1 MGGGVSRSRDGAD
14 KLTLLERHIE
24 HDGVTATTLSMIM
37 FNPEAKEAFLTFLR
51 EEYSTTN
58 IEFFNGVDD
67 LHSQYAQ
74 LAPPDFMRHAKL
86 LLNYGYFSDFE
97 VEPVIKAQMVE
108 LFKVEDD
115 FNEEAVMAFLK
126 EIQNCV
132 LHKLRSILP
141 KFERSRTFA
150 GYLHYT
156 DSSFKNEPIEAAL
169 LEKQKRM
176 KKRSDVTKKA
186 QEEPVGRNFSG
197 LIRKDVLVV
206 ENVSVVAKIIV
217 RTLQPRY
224 NVVLAVTGREAL
236 EVLLTKRFD
245 SVLISLELNDKEGI
259 DVMRSFYQMETYLQ
273 QLKKRSISD
282 RGPNSQPSLTLVIGM
297 TADKNVEK
305 ARAAIKEGFSEVL
318 IKPFGLPEFR
328 KAKGERQRLMSAIG
342 HLLD

>member
-1 MGGGVSRSRDGAD
+1 MGGGGSRSRDGAD

-24 HDGVTATTLSMIM
+24 HDMATTTTLSMIM

-58 IEFFNGVDD
+58 IDFFNGVED
-67 LHSQYAQ
+67 LNANQIQ
-74 LAPPDFMRHAKL
+74 LSPSEFMRQAKV

-97 VEPVIKAQMVE
+97 VEPAMKAQMVE
-108 LFKVEDD
+108 LFKVDED
-115 FNEEAVMAFLK
+115 FHQEAVMAFLK
-126 EIQNCV
+126 KIQNCI
-132 LHKLRSILP
+132 LHKLKSILP

-156 DSSFKNEPIEAAL
+156 HSSFKNEPIETAL

-176 KKRSDVTKKA
+176 KKRSDSARKA
-186 QEEPVGRNFSG
+186 QEEPLGRNFSG
-197 LIRKDVLVV
+197 LMRKDVLVV

-245 SVLISLELNDKEGI
+245 AVLISLELNDKEGI
-259 DVMRSFYQMETYLQ
+259 DVMRSYYQMESYLK
-273 QLKKRSISD
+273 QLKKRSLAD
-282 RGPNSQPSLTLVIGM
+282 RGPHSQPSLTLVIGM
-297 TADKNVEK
+297 TADKSVEN

-318 IKPFGLPEFR
+318 IKPFGLAEFR
-328 KAKGERQRLMSAIG
+328 KAKGERQRLLSAIG